1 MSRVASQRETIDF
14 AAEAESVV
22 CRLRDSMADV
32 IARVP
37 GLTYRRPND
46 LAADLGLATKLAWKI
61 GRCLDVADP
70 FASAQFVP
78 GPTGMR
84 AFLRAAQRRGVP
96 KPALDV
102 VRQAYEDFRKLVR
115 THGGTRKSFDMLAAG
130 LAGTD
135 QMRAD
140 LEHRR
145 LAFEGNSYIWGVRAR
160 TTFRANI
167 VHPSTDPENWDLA
180 TVRGA
185 IDFRR
190 MRPKVAWRIPRP
202 TSIDSRHSIHSNMP
216 RAALDRRAADG
227 VPLLID
233 FCSQPVPQFRTVI
246 GLGGDVE
253 FEFVESPVG
262 NMGRMTCVTGELLR
276 RIEPR
281 YRTELYPDLCV
292 IYPVRTPAEV
302 LIFDLLI
309 HESLFGDGEPPT
321 PELYS
326 DLFGG
331 GPGVRYQPA
340 DRLPL
345 HDPLVYLGNGPDV
358 ARTPDIP
365 RYPEMLRYALE
376 QTGWNGREF
385 KLYRLRM
392 QYPTMPTTLMLRK
405 PLPQRPA

>member
-160 TTFRANI
+160 
-167 VHPSTDPENWDLA
+167 
-180 TVRGA
+180 
-185 IDFRR
+185 
-190 MRPKVAWRIPRP
+190 
-202 TSIDSRHSIHSNMP
+202 
-216 RAALDRRAADG
+216 
-227 VPLLID
+227 
-233 FCSQPVPQFRTVI
+233 
-246 GLGGDVE
+246 
-253 FEFVESPVG
+253 
-262 NMGRMTCVTGELLR
+262 
-276 RIEPR
+276 
-281 YRTELYPDLCV
+281 
-292 IYPVRTPAEV
+292 
-302 LIFDLLI
+302 
-309 HESLFGDGEPPT
+309 
-321 PELYS
+321 
-326 DLFGG
+326 
-331 GPGVRYQPA
+331 
-340 DRLPL
+340 
-345 HDPLVYLGNGPDV
+345 
-358 ARTPDIP
+358 
-365 RYPEMLRYALE
+365 
-376 QTGWNGREF
+376 
-385 KLYRLRM
+385 
-392 QYPTMPTTLMLRK
+392 
-405 PLPQRPA
+405 

>member
-1 MSRVASQRETIDF
+1 MSTATAQPERMDF
-14 AAEAESVV
+14 AADVESVV

-46 LAADLGLATKLAWKI
+46 LAADLGLATKLAWKV
-61 GRCLDVADP
+61 GRCVDVADP
-70 FASAQFVP
+70 FAAAQFVP

-102 VRQAYEDFRKLVR
+102 ARAAFEDFRKLVQ

-145 LAFEGNSYIWGVRAR
+145 LAFEGNTYVWGVRAR
-160 TTFRANI
+160 TIFRANI
-167 VHPSTDPENWDLA
+167 VHPSSDLETWDLA
-180 TVRGA
+180 TVRGF
-185 IDFRR
+185 IDFRC
-190 MRPKVAWRIPRP
+190 MRPKVAWRIARP
-202 TSIDSRHSIHSNMP
+202 ASVDRSHNVHSELSRG
-216 RAALDRRAADG
+216 ALDPRAADG

-233 FCSQPVPQFRTVI
+233 FCSQPVPQFRPVI

-253 FEFVESPVG
+253 FEFVESRVG
-262 NMGRMTCVTGELLR
+262 NTGRMTCVTGELVR

-292 IYPVRTPAEV
+292 MYPVRTPAEG
-302 LIFDLLI
+302 LIFDLLV
-309 HESLFGDGEPPT
+309 HESIFGGGEPPT

-331 GPGVRYQPA
+331 GPGVRYEPA

-376 QTGWNGREF
+376 QTGWNGREL

-405 PLPQRPA
+405 PLPRRPA

>member
-1 MSRVASQRETIDF
+1 MSTATAQPERMDF
-14 AAEAESVV
+14 AADVESVV

-46 LAADLGLATKLAWKI
+46 LAADLGLATKLAWKV
-61 GRCLDVADP
+61 GRCVDVADP
-70 FASAQFVP
+70 FAAAQFVP

-102 VRQAYEDFRKLVR
+102 ARAAFEDFRKLVQ

-145 LAFEGNSYIWGVRAR
+145 LAFEGNTYVWGVRAR
-160 TTFRANI
+160 TIFRANI
-167 VHPSTDPENWDLA
+167 VHPSSDLETWDLA
-180 TVRGA
+180 TVRGF
-185 IDFRR
+185 IDFRC
-190 MRPKVAWRIPRP
+190 MRPKVAWRIARP
-202 TSIDSRHSIHSNMP
+202 ASVDRSHNVHSELSRG
-216 RAALDRRAADG
+216 ALDPRAADG

-233 FCSQPVPQFRTVI
+233 LCSQPVPQFRPVI

-253 FEFVESPVG
+253 FEFVESRVG
-262 NMGRMTCVTGELLR
+262 NTGRMTCVTGELVR

-292 IYPVRTPAEV
+292 MYPVRTPAEV
-302 LIFDLLI
+302 LIFDLLV
-309 HESLFGDGEPPT
+309 HESIFGGGEPPT

-331 GPGVRYQPA
+331 GPSVRYEPA

-376 QTGWNGREF
+376 QTGWNGREL

-405 PLPQRPA
+405 PLPRRPA